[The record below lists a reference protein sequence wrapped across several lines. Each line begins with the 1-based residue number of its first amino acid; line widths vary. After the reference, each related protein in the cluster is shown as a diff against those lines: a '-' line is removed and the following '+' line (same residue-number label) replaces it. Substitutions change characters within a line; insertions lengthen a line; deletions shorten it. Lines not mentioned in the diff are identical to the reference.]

1 MTMNLSRLLGAALVV
16 SSMVLASPVLA
27 ANRTLTRGMSGDD
40 VTALQTTLIAKGY
53 LSAAATGTF
62 GPATLAAVK
71 KFQCEKKIACSGSG
85 YGVVGPKTQAAL
97 GPAEPISSRELTGK
111 LAGPLWTGA
120 LEAGG
125 WIPYWR
131 EATGTADVLPH
142 LSQMTEISPFV
153 LTLKSDGTVYDAG
166 GLNEEPWTSF
176 VAAAKAKKV
185 RVIPTVM
192 SGSGDLIHEVLSDA
206 KKRVALEDEIAA
218 LVKNGG
224 YDGIDI
230 DFEAKHAATK
240 DYFST
245 FLKGLAQRL
254 GDKWLYCSVEARM
267 PLVNRYGYN
276 GTVPPDATEF
286 SNDYSALN
294 KYCDRVEIMTYDQG
308 AIDVLLNQSRAAPY
322 VPVADPAWV
331 ENVIA
336 LAKQSISP
344 QKILVGIAT
353 YGYEYSVTPLQQGFR
368 YDRNW
373 AFNPMYAT
381 QLAAQLG
388 ITPVRNSAGELS
400 FIYKANDSTQA
411 AVSLASIPGSVT
423 TTVAS
428 GNTTAP
434 PDAVYSQASIAG
446 GIQPPFNIVWWSDA
460 KAIGDKVAL
469 AKKLGVRGVA
479 VFKFD
484 GGQDQGMWSYLPGGA
499 LHSSL

>member
-1 MTMNLSRLLGAALVV
+1 MTTKLSRVLGAALVV
-16 SSMVLASPVLA
+16 SSILVAAPAFAAS
-27 ANRTLTRGMSGDD
+27 RTLTSGMSGDD
-40 VTALQTTLIAKGY
+40 VTALQKTLIAKGY
-53 LSAAATGTF
+53 LSTTATGTF

-71 KFQCEKKIACSGSG
+71 KFQCEKKIVCSGAG
-85 YGVVGPKTQAAL
+85 YGSVGPKTQAAL
-97 GPAEPISSRELTGK
+97 GPAEPLSSRELNGT

-131 EATGTADVLPH
+131 EATGTADVLPR
-142 LSQMTEISPFV
+142 LSQLTEVSPFV
-153 LTLKSDGTVYDAG
+153 LTLKSDGTIYDAG
-166 GLNEEPWTSF
+166 GLDQEPWTSF

-185 RVIPTVM
+185 RVIPTIM
-192 SGSGDLIHEVLSDA
+192 SGSGDVIHAVLSDP

-218 LVKNGG
+218 FVKNGG

-245 FLKGLAQRL
+245 FLKGLYQRL
-254 GDKWLYCSVEARM
+254 GDKWLYCSIEARM

-286 SNDYSALN
+286 SNDYAALN

-331 ENVIA
+331 ENVIN
-336 LAKQSISP
+336 LAKQSINP
-344 QKILVGIAT
+344 KKILVGIAT

-373 AFNPMYAT
+373 AFNPTYAT

-388 ITPVRNSAGELS
+388 ITPVRNAAGELS
-400 FIYKANDSTQA
+400 FIYKSNDSTQA
-411 AVSLASIPGSVT
+411 AVTLASIPGGVT
-423 TTVAS
+423 TTAAA

-446 GIQPPFNIVWWSDA
+446 GIQPPFNIVWWSDGQA
-460 KAIGDKVAL
+460 AADKVAL
-469 AKKLGVRGVA
+469 ARKLGVRGVA
-479 VFKFD
+479 IFKLD
-484 GGQDQGMWSYLPGGA
+484 GGEDQKMWNYLPGGSQYA
-499 LHSSL
+499 GR